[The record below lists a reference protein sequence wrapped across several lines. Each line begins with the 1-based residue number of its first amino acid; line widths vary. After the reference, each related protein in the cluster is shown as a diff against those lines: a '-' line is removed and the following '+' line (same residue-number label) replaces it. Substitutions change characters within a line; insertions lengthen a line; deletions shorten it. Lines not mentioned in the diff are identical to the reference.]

1 MGHSFR
7 LPAWMRK
14 GEAMKVQVKCN
25 RCDWEGYIHLSHG
38 ELDGWVRYCP
48 WCDGKLTKEDV
59 TDG

>member
-1 MGHSFR
+1 
-7 LPAWMRK
+7 MRK